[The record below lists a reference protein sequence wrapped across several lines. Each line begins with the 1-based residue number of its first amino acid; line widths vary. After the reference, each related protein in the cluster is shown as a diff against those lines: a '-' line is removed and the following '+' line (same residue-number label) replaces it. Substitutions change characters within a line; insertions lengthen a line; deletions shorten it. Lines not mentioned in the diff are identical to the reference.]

1 MPIGSVYPK
10 RRDTES
16 FMSNVMLKRSERQI
30 IPISLTVNGSLHEIE
45 VEPHELLLDV
55 IRDRLGLKGAK
66 RSCDV
71 QVCGT
76 CTLLLDGRPVS
87 SCTLLAFEARGR
99 EVLTIEGL
107 AQNGRLHPLQET
119 FIEKGGL
126 QCGFCTPGMILT
138 ARALLDENPD
148 PTEEEITQFMH
159 GNICRCT
166 GYKKI
171 IESIMAAAKVMKGN
185 G

>member
-1 MPIGSVYPK
+1 MSSLMSKP
-10 RRDTES
+10 RDAQT
-16 FMSNVMLKRSERQI
+16 M
-30 IPISLTVNGSLHEIE
+30 PISLFVNGRTYELE

-55 IRDRLGLKGAK
+55 IRDRLGLTGAK

-71 QVCGT
+71 QVCGA

-87 SCTLLAFEARGR
+87 SCTLPAFEARGKK
-99 EVLTIEGL
+99 VQTIEGL
-107 AQNGRLHPLQET
+107 EQDGKLHPLQDA
-119 FIEKGGL
+119 FIQHGGF

-138 ARALLDENPD
+138 AKVLLEENPS
-148 PTEEEITQFMH
+148 PTEDHIKHFMH

-171 IESIMAAAKVMKGN
+171 IESIVAAAKKMRSQSPAARKS
-185 G
+185 

>member
-1 MPIGSVYPK
+1 MAKVMS
-10 RRDTES
+10 RRAAGQ
-16 FMSNVMLKRSERQI
+16 L
-30 IPISLTVNGSLHEIE
+30 IPISLTVNGALYEIE
-45 VEPHELLLDV
+45 VEPNELLLDV
-55 IRDRLGLKGAK
+55 IRDRLGLTGAK

-71 QVCGT
+71 QVCGA

-87 SCTLLAFEARGR
+87 SCTLPAFEARDR

-107 AQNGRLHPLQET
+107 AQNGKLHPLQEA
-119 FIEKGGL
+119 FIEHGGF

-138 ARALLDENPD
+138 AKTLLDENPN
-148 PTEEEITQFMH
+148 PTEEEIIQFMQ

-171 IESIMAAAKVMKGN
+171 IESILAAAKKMKS
-185 G
+185 

>member
-1 MPIGSVYPK
+1 
-10 RRDTES
+10 
-16 FMSNVMLKRSERQI
+16 MSNLRSRPRDGQT
-30 IPISLTVNGSLHEIE
+30 IPVTLGVNGNTYDLE

-55 IRDRLGLKGAK
+55 IRDRLGLTGVK

-71 QVCGT
+71 EVCGA

-87 SCTLLAFEARGR
+87 SCTLPAFEARGK
-99 EVLTIEGL
+99 EVQTIEGL
-107 AQNGRLHPLQET
+107 AENGKLHPLQQS
-119 FIEKGGL
+119 FIEHGGF

-138 ARALLDENPD
+138 AKAMLKEIPNPS
-148 PTEEEITQFMH
+148 EEQIKHFMH

-171 IESIMAAAKVMKGN
+171 IESILAAAKTMRAPLVAARKS
-185 G
+185 

>member
-1 MPIGSVYPK
+1 MAKAMSK
-10 RRDTES
+10 RAHGQ
-16 FMSNVMLKRSERQI
+16 L
-30 IPISLTVNGSLHEIE
+30 IPIALTINGALSEIE

-55 IRDRLGLKGAK
+55 VRERFGLTGAK

-71 QVCGT
+71 QVCGA
-76 CTLLLDGRPVS
+76 CTVLLDGRPVS
-87 SCTLLAFEARGR
+87 SCTLPAFEARGR

-107 AQNGRLHPLQET
+107 AQNGKLHPLQDA
-119 FIEKGGL
+119 FIEHGGF

-138 ARALLDENPD
+138 AKTLLDENPD
-148 PTEEEITQFMH
+148 PTEEEVIHFMQ

-171 IESIMAAAKVMKGN
+171 IESILAAAKKIKASSSRI
-185 G
+185 

>member
-1 MPIGSVYPK
+1 MVKGMS
-10 RRDTES
+10 RRAEGQ
-16 FMSNVMLKRSERQI
+16 F
-30 IPISLTVNGSLHEIE
+30 IPISLTVNGTLREIE

-55 IRDRLGLKGAK
+55 IRDRLGLTGAK

-71 QVCGT
+71 QVCGA

-87 SCTLLAFEARGR
+87 SCTLLAIEARGR

-107 AQNGRLHPLQET
+107 ARNGKLHPLQEA
-119 FIEKGGL
+119 FIEHGGF

-138 ARALLDENPD
+138 AKTLLDENPD
-148 PTEEEITQFMH
+148 PSEEEIIQFMQ
-159 GNICRCT
+159 GNLCRCT

-171 IESIMAAAKVMKGN
+171 IESIMAAAKKMKEKK
-185 G
+185 

>member
-1 MPIGSVYPK
+1 MATASSK
-10 RRDTES
+10 AA
-16 FMSNVMLKRSERQI
+16 ERQTI
-30 IPISLTVNGSLHEIE
+30 ALSFTVNGRAYDLD

-55 IRDRLGLKGAK
+55 IRDRLALTGAK

-71 QVCGT
+71 QVCGA

-87 SCTLLAFEARGR
+87 ACTLPAFEARGKKI
-99 EVLTIEGL
+99 LTIEGL
-107 AQNGRLHPLQET
+107 AENGTLHPLQQA
-119 FIEKGGL
+119 FIEHGGF

-138 ARALLDENPD
+138 AKLLLDENPD
-148 PTEEEITQFMH
+148 PTEKELKHFMH

-171 IESIMAAAKVMKGN
+171 VESILAAAKKMRSGARSGKN
-185 G
+185 

>member
-1 MPIGSVYPK
+1 MASPMSK
-10 RRDTES
+10 RAEGQ
-16 FMSNVMLKRSERQI
+16 V
-30 IPISLTVNGSLHEIE
+30 IPISFTVNGSRREIE

-55 IRDRLGLKGAK
+55 IRDRLGLTGAK

-71 QVCGT
+71 QVCGA
-76 CTLLLDGRPVS
+76 CTLLLDGRPIS

-99 EVLTIEGL
+99 EILTIEGL
-107 AQNGRLHPLQET
+107 AQNGRLHPLQEA
-119 FIEKGGL
+119 FIENGGL

-138 ARALLDENPD
+138 AKALLDENPE
-148 PTEEEITQFMH
+148 PTEEEIKHFMH

-171 IESIMAAAKVMKGN
+171 IESIIAAAKKMKS
-185 G
+185 